1 MVRAASIARQEG
13 WVSGNG
19 GLWGNAGPGQSGWQR
34 DARYTGTFVGVRTTS
49 SGQPAAYQYQRPS
62 WRRPLIVLIV
72 IAALLAAGAYGAYAL
87 YQRFVVQALIVPG
100 CQAGTGNNAIPLDFG
115 QAADAATI
123 AGVAAREHLPSRA
136 LTVAYATAF
145 QESKLENLT
154 YGDRDSV
161 GIFQQRPSEGWGT
174 TAELED
180 PAYAAGAFF
189 GALVQVPDYTTI
201 PVYEAAQAVQKSAD
215 GSAYQQY
222 AQSGAQ
228 LAADYTTAPHAVSC
242 WYSPAT
248 QAADD
253 NVSPKLNLH
262 GAATELD
269 HVFGTPGQSGA
280 LTDVSRIRSGSADL
294 VTTAP
299 GSGWAVANWLVTNA
313 SSYGITQVS
322 YAGYQWTAGL
332 TETSWQADSGA
343 IAGGIVAS

>member
-1 MVRAASIARQEG
+1 M
-13 WVSGNG
+13 
-19 GLWGNAGPGQSGWQR
+19 
-34 DARYTGTFVGVRTTS
+34 GVRTTS
-49 SGQPAAYQYQRPS
+49 PEQLAAYYYRRPS
-62 WRRPLIVLIV
+62 WRRPLIVLTV
-72 IAALLAAGAYGAYAL
+72 IAVLLAIGAYAAYTV

-123 AGVAAREHLPSRA
+123 AGVAVRMHLPSRA
-136 LTVAYATAF
+136 LTIAYATAF

-161 GIFQQRPSEGWGT
+161 GIFQQRPSQGWGT

-189 GALVQVPDYTTI
+189 GALVQVPSYTTI

-215 GSAYQQY
+215 GYAYQQY
-222 AQSGAQ
+222 AQSGTL
-228 LAADYTTAPHAVSC
+228 LAADYTTAPHAVTC
-242 WYSPAT
+242 WYNPAT

-253 NVSPKLNLH
+253 NVPPALNLR
-262 GAATELD
+262 GAATALD
-269 HVFGTPGQSGA
+269 DVFGIPGEAGST
-280 LTDVSRIRSGSADL
+280 LTDVTRIRSGSADE
-294 VTTAP
+294 VTAVP
-299 GSGWAVANWLVTNA
+299 GAGWTVADWLVANA

-332 TETSWQADSGA
+332 TENSWQTDSRA
-343 IAGGIVAS
+343 AEGGIVAS